1 MSIQELEY
9 IKLILEIDP
18 TTTVKEIAQFIRE
31 LRNFEKEETNDRSN
45 SNT

>member
-18 TTTVKEIAQFIRE
+18 TSTVREIAKLIRE
-31 LRNFEKEETNDRSN
+31 LRKGREDARVKSL
-45 SNT
+45 